1 MCASST
7 EEAGRRG
14 RSGGFT
20 LIEVLV
26 AFTIMAIALA
36 ALLQAFA
43 TGLRSGQAAGERSRL
58 VARAESRLATVGAS
72 IPLAPGLYDGSTE
85 AGRWQVEVRP
95 YVPAGQSESGAPGA
109 APPTGFA
116 PYEVTV
122 VVTAEDG
129 TRQRLETLRLGP
141 AP

>member
-7 EEAGRRG
+7 EDAGRRG

-43 TGLRSGQAAGERSRL
+43 TGLRSGQAAGERARL
-58 VARAESRLATVGAS
+58 VARAESRLASVGAS

-85 AGRWQVEVRP
+85 AGRWEVEVRP
-95 YVPAGQSESGAPGA
+95 YSPAGRPESAAAGA
-109 APPTGFA
+109 APAGFA
-116 PYEVTV
+116 PYAVTV
-122 VVTAEDG
+122 VVTAKDG